1 MNFYES
7 IVFYLV
13 LGIATAVAY
22 RAVDRTTGRWQR
34 LAGLVAAWLFWPL
47 FVPLVL
53 ANRESSAPP
62 TSPTNAPPDDLAAAI
77 EQVQRELDAAL
88 SGLDRSTEG
97 VLNRNSA
104 RLRELR
110 TALVART
117 ERIREMEAV
126 LARERQ
132 ELPTGDGAEP
142 SPTASENSSEAE
154 RRQLRSRQARHENM
168 DRLADVCRR
177 SRSDML
183 ATMAWIRELV
193 SMIHLAKFTGAP
205 ADRAEEL
212 VAQIAAAVES
222 LSAESMAT
230 AGASRR
236 EAASLPVVLETGKE
250 KTGGRDDAEQQ
261 DAQRNVT
268 SF

>member
-7 IVFYLV
+7 IIFYLV
-13 LGIATAVAY
+13 LGLATAVAY
-22 RAVDRTTGRWQR
+22 RAVDRTTGRVQR

-47 FVPLVL
+47 YVPLVL
-53 ANRESSAPP
+53 ANRGSASPPSSSIVAP
-62 TSPTNAPPDDLAAAI
+62 TDDLAGAI

-88 SGLDRSTEG
+88 AGLDGWAEN
-97 VLNRNSA
+97 VLSRNST

-110 TALVART
+110 TALIARA

-126 LARERQ
+126 LERERQ
-132 ELPTGDGAEP
+132 TPPPADVAEP
-142 SPTASENSSEAE
+142 SPTAAENESEAG
-154 RRQLRSRQARHENM
+154 RRRLRSRQARQENM

-177 SRSDML
+177 ARTDML
-183 ATMAWIRELV
+183 ATFAWIRELV

-212 VAQIAAAVES
+212 IAQIAAAVES
-222 LSAESMAT
+222 LSAESA
-230 AGASRR
+230 AAEASRR
-236 EAASLPVVLETGKE
+236 EPSRLPVVLQAGEE
-250 KTGGRDDAEQQ
+250 KAGGRDDAEQQ